1 MYKGLFI
8 GLVIV
13 GAVLIVLGFQAAD
26 SVQSEVSEAFTGT
39 PSDQSIWYFVLG
51 GLALLAGGGGLLMKR
66 P

>member
-13 GAVLIVLGFQAAD
+13 GAILIILGFQATE

-39 PSDQSIWYFVLG
+39 PSDRSVWYFVLG
-51 GLALLAGGGGLLMKR
+51 ALALLAGGGGLLMKR